1 LCQKALG
8 AAEWILG
15 TITLIIT
22 SMTRKPK
29 PDDPNQFKRFIET
42 AREIG
47 ANPDTETF
55 DLVLGKVARSSR
67 PRPTPKTRRPRK
79 PKDRA

>member
-1 LCQKALG
+1 M
-8 AAEWILG
+8 
-15 TITLIIT
+15 
-22 SMTRKPK
+22 SRKPK
-29 PDDPNQFKRFIET
+29 PTPDDPEQFKRFVET

-47 ANPDTETF
+47 PENADPEKF
-55 DLVLGKVARSSR
+55 DRVLERVARSPR